1 MRILIVDGCPVRE
14 DPFVEYLDVLAGEL
28 TGRGETVE
36 RFNLREMALVPCTG
50 CFSCWLRTP
59 GLCVVPDDTDRI
71 RRSFVHADLA
81 LFASPLLMGLFS
93 SLLKNALDK
102 LIPVVL
108 PHLRV
113 VEGEVHHRL
122 RYRKQPR
129 LGVLVGAEDDT
140 TGEDLD
146 IVRTLFERNALNLG
160 GRLAFFE
167 TTSSPKEGLLDA
179 IDRL

>member
-1 MRILIVDGCPVRE
+1 MRILMVDGCPAGE
-14 DPFVEYLDVLAGEL
+14 GPFVEYLDILAEGL
-28 TGRGETVE
+28 TGRGHALE
-36 RFNLREMALVPCTG
+36 RFNLREMQLVPCTG
-50 CFSCWLRTP
+50 CFSCWLKTP
-59 GLCVVPDDTDRI
+59 GLCVVPDDTDQI
-71 RRSFVHADLA
+71 RRSFVHADLV
-81 LFASPLLMGLFS
+81 LFATPLIMGLSS

-102 LIPVVL
+102 LIPLVL

-129 LGVLVGAEDDT
+129 LGVLVGNEGDT
-140 TGEDLD
+140 TEEDLD

-160 GRLAFFE
+160 GRLAIFG
-167 TTSSPKEGLLDA
+167 TTSSSKEGLIDA